1 MVAVP
6 PAATVVVDGAPAANA
21 AASVPPSV
29 GVLSVT
35 ALASTFLIVIVCE
48 RVSPGAA
55 DPKLTLDGEAVSTMF
70 CGVARC
76 DQLQS
81 RWRCRSVSWSVTA
94 APPGFRS

>member
-35 ALASTFLIVIVCE
+35 ALASTFLIVIVWE

-70 CGVARC
+70 CGALGVISAKSVA
-76 DQLQS
+76 LSLS
-81 RWRCRSVSWSVTA
+81 RPLVPVHHL
-94 APPGFRS
+94 